1 MGNKLSK
8 CPHIIFNTRWVYNVI
23 VTKEV
28 RMHYAISQDNSLLFS
43 VAISLGSFG
52 YLVSFEEIIG
62 LQLGIVKHLS
72 YLNIALL
79 SLW

>member
-1 MGNKLSK
+1 
-8 CPHIIFNTRWVYNVI
+8 
-23 VTKEV
+23 
-28 RMHYAISQDNSLLFS
+28 MHYAISQDNSLLFS